1 VFVAVALQEHGN
13 RLRGGRVLGASRVPA
28 SRSADAGKVFFFGS
42 WASGLGLHGRAPR
55 AGIN

>member
-1 VFVAVALQEHGN
+1 VFVAVGLQGN
-13 RLRGGRVLGASRVPA
+13 RLRGVKIRGASRGPA